1 VPSVRPV
8 AAAAGIALLITLCA
22 PSRAHDGEHHGAAAP
37 AAPTVASNRW
47 GAGYFPN
54 VPLVTHEG
62 KTVRLYDD
70 LLKGK
75 SVAVNIIYTSCA
87 NECPLETARMAQLQR
102 LLGERMG
109 RDIFFYSISID
120 PQHDTPEVLRAYMEK
135 FGVGAGWVFLTGK
148 AEDIRL
154 ATRKL
159 GLSRYSDA
167 ANRDG
172 HTAILMVGNEP
183 SGQWMRHSAVDNPE
197 FLATSIGT
205 FLGWRDL
212 QRGRSYAEAQPL
224 KTEAGEYLFASRCS
238 SCHTIGQGDKLGPDL
253 LGVTQRR
260 ERAWLLR
267 YIQVPDK
274 VLASGDPIAAA
285 LYEKYSKARMPN
297 VNLGSADA
305 AAIVSYLEARTA
317 K

>member
-1 VPSVRPV
+1 M
-8 AAAAGIALLITLCA
+8 TLCA
-22 PSRAHDGEHHGAAAP
+22 PARAHDGEHYGAAAP
-37 AAPTVASNRW
+37 AAPAVASNRW

-102 LLGERMG
+102 LLGERIG

>member
-1 VPSVRPV
+1 M
-8 AAAAGIALLITLCA
+8 TLCA
-22 PSRAHDGEHHGAAAP
+22 PARAHDGEHHGAAAP

-102 LLGERMG
+102 LLGERIG

-205 FLGWRDL
+205 FLGWKDL
-212 QRGRSYAEAQPL
+212 QRGRSYAEARPL

>member
-1 VPSVRPV
+1 MRPV
-8 AAAAGIALLITLCA
+8 AATAGIALLITLCA